1 VEAIVRETQHIPV
14 EGAEEVEQ
22 CLTALPFVFGDQE
35 AALQILGVNFDEFH
49 VFIAVNG
56 WVESAS

>member
-1 VEAIVRETQHIPV
+1 MPSR
-14 EGAEEVEQ
+14 GAEEVKQ
-22 CLTALPFVFGDQE
+22 GLAGLPFVFGDQE

-56 WVESAS
+56 WVESVS